1 MRGRYFIAALA
12 LAVILMSLGG
22 TVLAQSGPS
31 GWFDIQS
38 NLRVW
43 QDVDIWDDL
52 TVGDDVSV
60 VGAITAEDLTLTDD
74 LVVGDDVT
82 VGGAL
87 TVTGAISAAD
97 FLAIAADSLSIAD
110 DMTLGGNATIDGYL
124 TSLGAPVT
132 LITKTQTITPSVEGV
147 YVVASGGAAA
157 ELSIVETASSD
168 GMRITVVS
176 LEATAHKVIAPTKGF
191 NAGNAGTDTCTFST
205 AIGNSIEV
213 IMYEG
218 EWYILNSTGCTLG

>member
-82 VGGAL
+82 
-87 TVTGAISAAD
+87 
-97 FLAIAADSLSIAD
+97 IA
-110 DMTLGGNATIDGYL
+110 GNL
-124 TSLGAPVT
+124 TSLGAPMTVVT
-132 LITKTQTITPSVEGV
+132 TSVTPT
-147 YVVASGGAAA
+147 VASGVFLIKSGGGAATVT
-157 ELSIVETASSD
+157 LGTPTTAQNGLRMD
-168 GMRITVVS
+168 FLS
-176 LEATAHKVIAPTKGF
+176 LEATAHVVTAPTIGF
-191 NAGNAGTDTCTFST
+191 NEANAGGDTCTFST
-205 AIGNSIEV
+205 TVGSSLSLIAYG
-213 IMYEG
+213 G
-218 EWYILNSTGCTLG
+218 EYYILNNTSECTPE

>member
-52 TVGDDVSV
+52 TVADDITAD
-60 VGAITAEDLTLTDD
+60 AITAADLTLTDD

-82 VGGAL
+82 
-87 TVTGAISAAD
+87 
-97 FLAIAADSLSIAD
+97 IAGNLS
-110 DMTLGGNATIDGYL
+110 
-124 TSLGAPVT
+124 SLGAPMTVVT
-132 LITKTQTITPSVEGV
+132 TSVTPT
-147 YVVASGGAAA
+147 VASGVFLIESGGGAATVT
-157 ELSIVETASSD
+157 LGTPTTAQNGLRMD
-168 GMRITVVS
+168 FVS
-176 LEATAHKVIAPTKGF
+176 LEATAHVVTAPTIGF
-191 NAGNAGTDTCTFST
+191 NEANAAGDTCTFST
-205 AIGNSIEV
+205 TVGSSLSLMAYG
-213 IMYEG
+213 G
-218 EWYILNSTGCTLG
+218 EYYI

>member
-52 TVGDDVSV
+52 TVADDITAD
-60 VGAITAEDLTLTDD
+60 AITAADLTLTDD

-82 VGGAL
+82 
-87 TVTGAISAAD
+87 
-97 FLAIAADSLSIAD
+97 IAGNLS
-110 DMTLGGNATIDGYL
+110 
-124 TSLGAPVT
+124 SLGAPMTVVT
-132 LITKTQTITPSVEGV
+132 TSVTPT
-147 YVVASGGAAA
+147 VASGVFLIKSGGGAATVT
-157 ELSIVETASSD
+157 LGTPTTAQNGLRMD
-168 GMRITVVS
+168 FVS
-176 LEATAHKVIAPTKGF
+176 LEATAHVVTAPTIGF
-191 NAGNAGTDTCTFST
+191 NEANAGGDTCTFT
-205 AIGNSIEV
+205 ATVGSSLSL
-213 IMYEG
+213 MAYGG
-218 EWYILNSTGCTLG
+218 EYYILNNTSLCTPD